1 MEEHEIDQPNKND
14 TKKLLLDVR
23 EIIEKFLI
31 HNTDE
36 NNYESAIN
44 SLEKEYEV
52 IENSLSTLLNYL
64 ALQQNVLRSFRNI
77 EQFTRKSLLEDRSPD
92 QINKTLRI
100 IMLPQFEVL
109 FSNISTVF
117 KSSDR
122 VLLYAD
128 NPDIPGGVSDK
139 IREIRNFDKNFLNLI
154 RHDEENKTNDLDLAL
169 NGLIIGQF
177 ENSSK
182 RISNMLNDAKNL
194 MYNSDN

>member
-64 ALQQNVLRSFRNI
+64 ALQQNVLRSFKNI